1 MSDAPAGSRPPRGLS
16 IRQTL
21 WLATALTVASTVLGA
36 SALYRYHLHRAL
48 LGTQQAPVI
57 ALAES
62 YAEMLS
68 SLMAEG
74 RRAEAES
81 LVRTLA
87 WHPASQLLAVI
98 AADGQ
103 VLAARGDLGLLE
115 RAGLKAL
122 PPLKAGGFYA
132 ERVPA
137 RPDHGLPEAD
147 VAAVPLTGAGAA
159 EPLGRLVYA
168 VRPLPRQVPPP
179 ADIVRFFAGLAG
191 IAACGL
197 TMGFLL
203 LKRMVADPLRRLTE
217 DSRRAGAAGAANRLP
232 TDRSDE
238 IGQLAR
244 IVSGLHGDL
253 DNWRGRVEDLER
265 SLDDRVA
272 AETRR
277 LTLELKR
284 ARREIWTDPLTR
296 LGNRRL
302 LDEKFGD
309 IFNAQKSMRQEL
321 AVVMVDLDNFKVL
334 NDLRGHDAGD
344 EILRFAGDL
353 LRQGLRD
360 QDLAIRCGGDEFVL
374 ILPGVTEEQAR
385 AVAART
391 VALFAQRTK
400 ALGLQPAPTMSAGIA
415 TLRGHQPPDAQSLL
429 QMADQALY
437 EAKRQGKGR
446 VAVFSGRNAVAGRKP

>member
-1 MSDAPAGSRPPRGLS
+1 M
-16 IRQTL
+16 
-21 WLATALTVASTVLGA
+21 
-36 SALYRYHLHRAL
+36 
-48 LGTQQAPVI
+48 
-57 ALAES
+57 
-62 YAEMLS
+62 
-68 SLMAEG
+68 
-74 RRAEAES
+74 
-81 LVRTLA
+81 
-87 WHPASQLLAVI
+87 
-98 AADGQ
+98 
-103 VLAARGDLGLLE
+103 
-115 RAGLKAL
+115 
-122 PPLKAGGFYA
+122 
-132 ERVPA
+132 
-137 RPDHGLPEAD
+137 
-147 VAAVPLTGAGAA
+147 
-159 EPLGRLVYA
+159 GRLVYA

-179 ADIVRFFAGLAG
+179 ADVVRFFLGLAA

-197 TMGFLL
+197 AMGFLL

-217 DSRRAGAAGAANRLP
+217 NSRRSDATGAAARLP
-232 TDRSDE
+232 INRTDE

-253 DNWRGRVEDLER
+253 DSWRSRVEDLER

-284 ARREIWTDPLTR
+284 AQREIWTDPLTR

-302 LDEKFGD
+302 LDEKFD
-309 IFNAQKSMRQEL
+309 EIFSAQKSMGQEL
-321 AVVMVDLDNFKVL
+321 AVVMVDLDHFKAL

-344 EILRFAGDL
+344 EILRFSGEL

-374 ILPGVTEEQAR
+374 ILPGVPQEQAR

-391 VALFAQRTK
+391 IALFAQRTR
-400 ALGLQPAPTMSAGIA
+400 ALGVQPPPTMSAGIA
-415 TLRGHQPPDAQSLL
+415 TLRGHHPPDAQSLL

-446 VAVFSGRNAVAGRKP
+446 VAVFSGRTGAVAGRKA